1 MNYHHHRFILCIEE
15 VRHMG
20 AQRNNL
26 YSEEELT
33 RMEIREF
40 IAEGLKDIKNNDLY
54 EMDEVFDELESRY
67 KNAKV

>member
-1 MNYHHHRFILCIEE
+1 
-15 VRHMG
+15 MG

-26 YSEEELT
+26 YSEEDLT

-54 EMDEVFDELESRY
+54 AMDEVFDELESRY